1 MTVRLRNLNE
11 SLERLYESQTSLDE
25 AFGDSFP
32 KWLKDRLAVSNL
44 AHPFR
49 DTANTRINHTRSSK
63 GYGWR
68 NDPVP
73 PGQRPEYSHPKG
85 GGSKWE
91 WNSEK
96 ERELS
101 LFQNALNAGID
112 LQNAEIIEGE
122 IPTTRTDVRLKEPN
136 LPIWGFPNG
145 QVYIPGLNDREIY
158 QGNGKAFVYA
168 PLKTLMNDANH
179 FAYIDS
185 SSFDPS
191 EYQKKKAQRKGLR
204 DEVVGI
210 DNNDPTAGAF
220 RPGHDSSQF
229 KPFERWRDQLDKS
242 GYIVRPDRYEDA
254 LKKAGANKILQTLQ
268 DIYDRI
274 IEVKEDIA
282 AAASYI
288 DPFEDAETY
297 KRIGSFFSIL
307 DSVITEYNDYS
318 RTVERISKQYNNGDI
333 TQEEYQYYM
342 GNYYSKIKNC
352 REFKQLKNLGDDVF
366 LAGVDW
372 LE

>member
-1 MTVRLRNLNE
+1 MTVRLRDLNE
-11 SLERLYESQTSLDE
+11 SFERLYESQTLINE

-32 KWLKDRLAVSNL
+32 KWLKDRLAISNL

-49 DTANTRINHTRSSK
+49 NTADKQISTRSSK
-63 GYGWR
+63 NYGWR
-68 NDPVP
+68 NNAVP

-85 GGSKWE
+85 GGSKWQ
-91 WNSEK
+91 WNSER

-112 LQNAEIIEGE
+112 LQNAEVIEGD
-122 IPTTRTDVRLKEPN
+122 IPTTRVDPRLKEPN

-179 FAYIDS
+179 FAYMDS
-185 SSFDPS
+185 SLFDSSP
-191 EYQKKKAQRKGLR
+191 YKRKKEQRQEIR
-204 DEVVGI
+204 DDVVEI
-210 DNNDPTAGAF
+210 DKNDPTAGAF
-220 RPGHDSSQF
+220 RPGHDANQF
-229 KPFERWRDQLDKS
+229 KQYERWKDLVDKS
-242 GYIVRPDRYEDA
+242 GYIIKPDRYKEA
-254 LKKAGANKILQTLQ
+254 LKKAGATKIFQRLQ

-288 DPFEDAETY
+288 DPFEDAEAY
-297 KRIGSFFSIL
+297 RKIGSFFAIL
-307 DSVITEYNDYS
+307 DNAITEYNTYS
-318 RTVERISKQYNNGDI
+318 QYVEQISQQYNKGDI
-333 TQEEYQYYM
+333 DQDSYQYYI
-342 GNYYSKIKNC
+342 GDYYSQIKNC
-352 REFKQLKNLGDDVF
+352 SAFKQLKNLGDDVF

>member
-1 MTVRLRNLNE
+1 MTVRLRDLNE
-11 SLERLYESQTSLDE
+11 SFERLYESQTLINE

-32 KWLKDRLAVSNL
+32 KWLKDRLSISNL

-49 DTANTRINHTRSSK
+49 DTKGDKISTRSSK
-63 GYGWR
+63 DYGYYYGA
-68 NDPVP
+68 VP
-73 PGQRPEYSHPKG
+73 PGQRPEYVHPRDG
-85 GGSKWE
+85 SSKWS
-91 WNSEK
+91 WNSER

-112 LQNAEIIEGE
+112 LQNAEVIEGD
-122 IPTTRTDVRLKEPN
+122 IPTTRVDPRLKEPN

-158 QGNGKAFVYA
+158 RETGKAFLHT
-168 PLKTLMNDANH
+168 PLKTLMGEANH
-179 FAYIDS
+179 FAYMDS
-185 SSFDPS
+185 SSFDSSP
-191 EYQKKKAQRKGLR
+191 YKRKKEQRQELR
-204 DEVVGI
+204 DEI
-210 DNNDPTAGAF
+210 IEINKNDPTAGAF
-220 RPGHDSSQF
+220 RPGHDSSQV
-229 KPFERWRDQLDKS
+229 KPFERWGDRVDKS
-242 GYIVRPDRYEDA
+242 GYIIKPDRYKDA
-254 LKKAGANKILQTLQ
+254 LKKAGATKIFQRLQ

-297 KRIGSFFSIL
+297 KKIGSFFSIL
-307 DSVITEYNDYS
+307 DESITEYNKYS
-318 RTVERISKQYNNGDI
+318 RNAEEISKQYNNGDI

-342 GNYYSKIKNC
+342 GNYYSQIKNC
-352 REFKQLKNLGDDVF
+352 SAFKQLKNLGDDVF